1 MTEYQYITTSKH
13 QNIIEHHLL
22 RSVRGK
28 PRKSRLCSV
37 SFCPAGYYH
46 NILRSWVWKCFWNWE
61 CFCPAREEYCNL
73 GFENVS
79 ALPFV
84 CIVRLLYSTIVRN
97 ILSLGVDPIQ
107 VDVDGGP
114 RGVVAV
120 LPDDALRLVQVVL
133 LRWPLPPVGEV
144 PGRVERSALVV
155 EAMSDLVSDNLDFE
169 LVYTS
174 SKLLGYIPLFSECC
188 QSSWATT

>member
-1 MTEYQYITTSKH
+1 MSITFYIFEFENVFAQLEK
-13 QNIIEHHLL
+13 
-22 RSVRGK
+22 
-28 PRKSRLCSV
+28 
-37 SFCPAGYYH
+37 
-46 NILRSWVWKCFWNWE
+46 NILHLE
-61 CFCPAREEYCNL
+61 
-73 GFENVS
+73 FEFVS

-84 CIVRLLYSTIVRN
+84 CIVRLLYSTVVRN

-155 EAMSDLVSDNLDFE
+155 EAMSDLVPDNLDFE
-169 LVYTS
+169 LVYT
-174 SKLLGYIPLFSECC
+174 YF
-188 QSSWATT
+188 

>member
-1 MTEYQYITTSKH
+1 M
-13 QNIIEHHLL
+13 
-22 RSVRGK
+22 
-28 PRKSRLCSV
+28 
-37 SFCPAGYYH
+37 F
-46 NILRSWVWKCFWNWE
+46 
-61 CFCPAREEYCNL
+61 CNL
-73 GFENVS
+73 GFEYVS

-84 CIVRLLYSTIVRN
+84 CIVRLLYSTVVRN

-155 EAMSDLVSDNLDFE
+155 EAMSDLVSDNLDLE
-169 LVYTS
+169 SVYTS
-174 SKLLGYIPLFSECC
+174 STLLDAMFIVPLNVEI
-188 QSSWATT
+188 